1 MSEKQ
6 FVIFRLGEEE
16 YGISILTVKEITEYK
31 KTTKVPNTPDFI
43 NGIINLRGS
52 IIPVIDLK
60 KRFGLGCEEI
70 NSSNRVIIANVGEK
84 QVGFIVDEASQ
95 VISLDNKDI
104 EKPPEIVSGID
115 RKYVIGVGKLS
126 DEKII
131 ILLDL
136 AKLFSD
142 EDEKVLFE
150 YMENAG

>member
-60 KRFGLGCEEI
+60 KRFGLECEEI
-70 NSSNRVIIANVGEK
+70 NSSNRVIIANVDEK